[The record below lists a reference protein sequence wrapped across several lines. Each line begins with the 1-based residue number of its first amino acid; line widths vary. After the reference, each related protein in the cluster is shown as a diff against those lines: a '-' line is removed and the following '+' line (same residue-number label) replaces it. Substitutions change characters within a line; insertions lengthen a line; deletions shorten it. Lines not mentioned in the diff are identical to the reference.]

1 MTMINIISAMT
12 KGKKAIGKNNQL
24 PWNIPEELAYFR
36 KTTLGATVIMGRK
49 TYDSVGRPMPK
60 RHNIVITRQKGLVI
74 PGVDIC
80 NTLSEALELAKK
92 HETEI
97 FVIGG
102 AEIYAMALPYADKMY
117 LSFVKKEYEG
127 DTFFPEWDHSLWE
140 MESNE
145 DKGEWECCVYKRI
158 TRN

>member
-1 MTMINIISAMT
+1 MINIISAMT
-12 KGKKAIGKNNQL
+12 KEKRVIGKNNQL

-36 KTTLGATVIMGRK
+36 KTTLGTTVIMGRK

-74 PGVDIC
+74 SGVDVC

-92 HETEI
+92 DGNEI

-102 AEIYAMALPYADKMY
+102 AEIYAMALPYTNKMY
-117 LSFVKKEYEG
+117 LSFIKKEYE
-127 DTFFPEWDHSLWE
+127 
-140 MESNE
+140 
-145 DKGEWECCVYKRI
+145 
-158 TRN
+158 